1 MKKTEYVKGL
11 QWGEIKSCNGWEGH
25 IFNKKRRNSN
35 SISLNTRKINI
46 DV

>member
-25 IFNKKRRNSN
+25 IFNKKKEGIR
-35 SISLNTRKINI
+35 IVYL
-46 DV
+46 